1 MTDRAT
7 LLLHPVRLRIVQALS
22 GRSLDMTSLQQR
34 LPDLPTSSLYRHVG
48 ALRAAG
54 LVLPGPDAPRARD
67 QRFSLSGSTRLTAAE
82 LSGRS
87 AAEHHQH
94 FTTWVATLLSRYGA
108 YLDAAEAAG
117 GVDLG
122 ADRVGWTER
131 SFFATEAEF
140 DAIAAEVEAVFARAA
155 AVPAGPGRRR
165 RRLATLTFPED

>member
-7 LLLHPVRLRIVQALS
+7 LLLHPIRLRIVQALDN
-22 GRSLDMTSLQQR
+22 RALTMAELADR
-34 LPDLPTSSLYRHVG
+34 LPDLPTSSLYRHV
-48 ALRAAG
+48 ATLRQAG
-54 LVLPGPDAPRARD
+54 TVLPGPDAPRTRD
-67 QRFSLSGSTRLTAAE
+67 QRFSLSGSTRLRAE
-82 LSGRS
+82 ELAGLS

-94 FTTWVATLLSRYGA
+94 FTAWVATLLSRYAA

-122 ADRVGWTER
+122 ADRVGFTER
-131 SFFATEAEF
+131 TFFATEAEF